1 MSRAQ
6 SHDGWMDDPDLGLGA
21 GSVTAHG
28 SLTHGQRAV
37 RQKKGSLTP
46 SSPAAIIV
54 VCAVGLT
61 ILGLTILF
69 SASMGFAQGPYYYV
83 LKQCVGVA
91 LAALVCLVTSRIN
104 LNWLRRYVWVLAV
117 GLGLLLV
124 AVLIPGVGIE
134 VNGSRR
140 WLGLGGLR
148 LQISEFA
155 KLGLVFCLAHYLALN
170 QTRIGEFKRGFL
182 IPVGVTLGTAGLVVL
197 EPDYGTAA
205 LVVAVGLLLLF
216 LAGAKWRYILTTG
229 AAVLAG
235 FTLLVLNNPNRL
247 YRLLSFLD
255 VEGNKQEG
263 TYQLY
268 QALAAF
274 AAGGVDG
281 VGLGQGRQQ
290 LHYLPEAHTDFILA
304 VVAEE
309 LGLWFT
315 MGIVVVYAVIFI
327 AGLMHLR
334 KAPNLFQF
342 LLVAGAVLL
351 ICLQAIIN
359 LGVVTGVFP
368 TKGMSLPFISAGLSN
383 LVLMAMLVGV
393 IINTQRAWPRA
404 ALVRQHERGLG
415 LSSRKEAAR

>member
-6 SHDGWMDDPDLGLGA
+6 SHDAWMDDPDLGLSSGN
-21 GSVTAHG
+21 VTARG
-28 SLTHGQRAV
+28 VERSLTGRQRAA
-37 RQKKGSLTP
+37 RPIKGPAALTP
-46 SSPAAIIV
+46 AAVIV
-54 VCAVGLT
+54 ICAVGLT

-69 SASMGFAQGPYYYV
+69 SASAGFAQGPYYYL

-91 LAALVCLVTSRIN
+91 LATLVCLVTSRIN
-104 LNWLRRYVWVLAV
+104 LDWARRYVWVLAL

-124 AVLIPGVGIE
+124 AVLIPGLGIE

-148 LQISEFA
+148 LQVSEFA
-155 KLGLVFCLAHYLALN
+155 KFGLVFCLAHYLALN
-170 QTRIGEFKRGFL
+170 QVRIGEFKRGFL
-182 IPVGVTLGTAGLVVL
+182 IPVAITLGTAGLVVL

-274 AAGGVDG
+274 AAGGVD
-281 VGLGQGRQQ
+281 
-290 LHYLPEAHTDFILA
+290 DFILA

-368 TKGMSLPFISAGLSN
+368 TKGMSLPFLSAGLSN

-404 ALVRQHERGLG
+404 ALMQQRGRGLG
-415 LSSRKEAAR
+415 MPRRKEPRA